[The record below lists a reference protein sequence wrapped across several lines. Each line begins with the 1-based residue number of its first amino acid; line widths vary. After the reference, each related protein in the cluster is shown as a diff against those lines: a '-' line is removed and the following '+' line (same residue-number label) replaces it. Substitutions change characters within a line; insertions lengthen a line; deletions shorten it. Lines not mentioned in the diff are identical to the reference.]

1 MLAPCT
7 EILRRQKS
15 TAAPAAELAA
25 ALAPAPAAPEAP
37 RRSRRERTKT
47 LPRASDAAK
56 PVATRREPAAKKKSQ
71 TPKQRYG
78 VPQLGDKYD
87 KMSGPDA
94 RDACKGMGL
103 VQTGPLKVLVA
114 RLRDPTPK
122 DYGRGDE
129 ARKIRRAPG
138 GLEEGAPVEDV
149 PVVPAGQR
157 PAQRPAA
164 GAKKPRAAVARP
176 AERDTDAWDDMRRH
190 LQGAMEAVARLDA
203 TSGASTKLSFTV
215 LGPPNATK
223 RKGHHKEAANLTK
236 IGQRAVFQYA
246 SGADDEARHRTFL
259 QCTSAYN
266 AASNGLSECDA
277 ASDAVTGGASTL
289 GALAPP
295 VLLGSLEGI
304 RRHFAKRPAK
314 RPRKLAPQA
323 CPPTPPATEEE
334 QERARE
340 GTARLVAALA
350 AEGLI

>member
-1 MLAPCT
+1 M
-7 EILRRQKS
+7 
-15 TAAPAAELAA
+15 
-25 ALAPAPAAPEAP
+25 
-37 RRSRRERTKT
+37 
-47 LPRASDAAK
+47 
-56 PVATRREPAAKKKSQ
+56 
-71 TPKQRYG
+71 
-78 VPQLGDKYD
+78 
-87 KMSGPDA
+87 
-94 RDACKGMGL
+94 
-103 VQTGPLKVLVA
+103 
-114 RLRDPTPK
+114 
-122 DYGRGDE
+122 
-129 ARKIRRAPG
+129 
-138 GLEEGAPVEDV
+138 
-149 PVVPAGQR
+149 
-157 PAQRPAA
+157 
-164 GAKKPRAAVARP
+164 KKPRAAVARP

-246 SGADDEARHRTFL
+246 SGADDEARHQTFL